1 MLLPGSTIGMLGGGQ
16 LGRMFTV
23 AARTMGY
30 RVIVLEPDPLSPAGQ
45 LANEHLIAAYDD
57 EKMLHA
63 LGKRC
68 DVITTEFENIPAQT
82 LELLSQFC
90 PVRPSA
96 TAVKVAQDRIVEKEF
111 VTDCGLSPVPY
122 ATIRKISDIAEASK
136 DFSFPAIMKTARLG
150 YDGKGQIVVHN
161 PDEALDAFNTLKQVD
176 CVLEQRVDLAC
187 EISVILARNEAGES
201 DCFPVAENIHR
212 HGILHQTIVPARVEE
227 HFAQSAQE
235 AARLIADKL
244 AFVGVMAVEFF
255 VTKQGELLV
264 NEMAPRTHNSGH
276 YTIDACLTSQFEQQ
290 VRMVC
295 DLPFGNSALHTPVV
309 MTNLLGDVWGADKPD
324 WASLLTQTE
333 NRLHLYGKHEA
344 RPGRKM
350 GHFCTL
356 HADLATALTTAEQTF
371 SQLEAAVAQPN
382 PDPQTGAANGNA
394 A

>member
-16 LGRMFTV
+16 LGRIFTV

-57 EKMLHA
+57 ENMLHA

-82 LELLSQFC
+82 LELLTQFC

-96 TAVKVAQDRIVEKEF
+96 AAVKVAQDRIVEKEF
-111 VTDCGLSPVPY
+111 VSACGLSPVPY
-122 ATIRKISDIAEASK
+122 ATIRNISDIAGASK

-150 YDGKGQIVVHN
+150 YDGKGQIAAHN
-161 PDEALDAFNTLKQVD
+161 PDEALTAFNTLQQVD

-187 EISVILARNEAGES
+187 EISVILARNEAGET

-212 HGILHQTIVPARVEE
+212 NGILHQTIVPARVDE
-227 HFAQSAQE
+227 HFARSAQD
-235 AARLIADKL
+235 AARLIADRL
-244 AFVGVMAVEFF
+244 AFIGVMAVEFF

-276 YTIDACLTSQFEQQ
+276 YTIDACVTSQFEQQ

-295 DLPFGNSALHTPVV
+295 DLPFGDSVLHTPVV
-309 MTNLLGDVWGADKPD
+309 MTNLLGDVWGADQPD
-324 WASLLTQTE
+324 WHSLLAVAE

-344 RPGRKM
+344 RAGRKM

-356 HADLATALTTAEQTF
+356 NADLPMALASAEQAF
-371 SQLEAAVAQPN
+371 AQLE
-382 PDPQTGAANGNA
+382 NA
-394 A
+394 AKQNAATDSDQGNSA